1 MLREQEIGEGGGEE
15 QPGGDASELKTQS
28 SRQTD
33 RRKKERT
40 ARASRRCM
48 HPAARR
54 SSTCLTAVPRC
65 RSLPISHE
73 RSSQL
78 GPRGA
83 RPVWKRGP
91 AGPAKGWRESLM
103 SCAAH

>member
-1 MLREQEIGEGGGEE
+1 MLREQEIGEGGGEK

-33 RRKKERT
+33 RRKSGLHGPHGAACTQPPSEVPL
-40 ARASRRCM
+40 ASNRR
-48 HPAARR
+48 P
-54 SSTCLTAVPRC
+54 
-65 RSLPISHE
+65 SLPVPPYFP
-73 RSSQL
+73 RTL
-78 GPRGA
+78 FAAWAAGGPA
-83 RPVWKRGP
+83 CVEDRGP